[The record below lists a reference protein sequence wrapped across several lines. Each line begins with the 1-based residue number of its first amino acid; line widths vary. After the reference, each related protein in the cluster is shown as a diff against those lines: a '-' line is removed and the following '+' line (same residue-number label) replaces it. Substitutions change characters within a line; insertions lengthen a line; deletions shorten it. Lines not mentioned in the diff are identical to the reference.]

1 MSPGARQLA
10 AGALLLGLC
19 SAAIAC
25 EPAPDSS
32 RIIVAGG
39 SLTEIIYFLGEGRRI
54 VAVDS
59 TSNFP
64 EEAQRLP
71 SIGYVRALSAEGLLS
86 LDATLVL
93 GEDDMQPPQTL
104 AQVRRAGV
112 DILKIPE
119 VHTAQGIVDKVRCV
133 ASVLGLGEQAEAP
146 IETKLRPVAD
156 ALDELRTQV
165 AEAPNK
171 VRAALVL
178 DMESGAPVAAGR
190 GTSGHGFLG
199 MILTENVFADLQG
212 WKPVSLEV
220 MAKAVPDVIVMSQ
233 RGASTMGSTEPAAS
247 HPLLRLVL
255 SAEKNGRTGTSVTKA
270 NNAEPQLIVM
280 DAMATLGYGPRT
292 LIKAH
297 GLAQRL
303 HGTLPGGPTPGRP
316 DD

>member
-1 MSPGARQLA
+1 MTTGACQLT
-10 AGALLLGLC
+10 AGALLLSLC
-19 SAAIAC
+19 CAAIPC

-39 SLTEIIYFLGEGRRI
+39 SLTEIIYFLGEGKRI

-64 EEAQRLP
+64 EEAQKLP

-93 GEDDMQPPQTL
+93 GEDDMQPPQAL
-104 AQVRRAGV
+104 AQVRQAGV
-112 DILKIPE
+112 DILNIPE
-119 VHTAQGIVDKVRCV
+119 VHTAQGILDKVRCV
-133 ASVLGLGEQAEAP
+133 ASVLSLGEQAEAL

-199 MILTENVFADLQG
+199 MISTENVFADLQG

-220 MAKAVPDVIVMSQ
+220 MVKAAPDLMVMSQ
-233 RGASTMGSTEPAAS
+233 RGSSTTGSTELAAS

-255 SAEKNGRTGTSVTKA
+255 SAAGKGRFETSDAQANGAG
-270 NNAEPQLIVM
+270 PQLVVM

-292 LIKAH
+292 LTKAH

-303 HGTLPGGPTPGRP
+303 HGALPGEPVPGRP